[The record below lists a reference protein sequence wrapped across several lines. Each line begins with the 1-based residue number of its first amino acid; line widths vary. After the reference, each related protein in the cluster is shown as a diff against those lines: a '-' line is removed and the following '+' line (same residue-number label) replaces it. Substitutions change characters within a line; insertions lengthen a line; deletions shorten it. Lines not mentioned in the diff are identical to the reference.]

1 MWVDTSATLIAA
13 AAAADDDDLF
23 FRGRDDDLLQQQLA
37 QLHPYSKFFLE
48 ESSSEDA
55 MLGRVVS
62 LVPLLL
68 VSVHC
73 G

>member
-13 AAAADDDDLF
+13 AAAADDDLC

-62 LVPLLL
+62 LVPLLVL
-68 VSVHC
+68 SVHC